1 MTDTDKEFAE
11 PLRQII
17 EINALIAKQNAT
29 IVQSLT
35 MPSLITGGSE
45 NE

>member
-1 MTDTDKEFAE
+1 MENTDEEFVE
-11 PLRQII
+11 LLRQII

-29 IVQSLT
+29 IVQALT

>member
-11 PLRQII
+11 LLRQII

-29 IVQSLT
+29 IVQALT